1 MSWKGVRSPINIF
14 TQNVKPEF
22 NHKQALIKPKWKDF
36 LQSDRLIFLK
46 SVKVLKDK
54 DEYIV

>member
-1 MSWKGVRSPINIF
+1 MG
-14 TQNVKPEF
+14 TQCHFREVLAHKNVKPEF
-22 NHKQALIKPKWKDF
+22 NHKQALIKPTWKDF